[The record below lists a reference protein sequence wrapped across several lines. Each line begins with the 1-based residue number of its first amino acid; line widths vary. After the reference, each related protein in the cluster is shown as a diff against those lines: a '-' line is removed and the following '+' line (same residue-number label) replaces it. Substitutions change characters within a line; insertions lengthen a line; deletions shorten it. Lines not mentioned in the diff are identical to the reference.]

1 MRSGASLPVPQPTVT
16 DGGCY
21 RVPVTAR
28 PKYAPKLILL
38 SLADRCCSP
47 GLSGCIV
54 ALRALLLGGSECKP
68 SGAAVPADG
77 HDTDPTSLDPPMA
90 VAPGIWIAVPKVPFT
105 SLSCGRRRGPFF
117 CGRSS
122 ARPECR
128 WLPPP
133 PSPLQHHASRPG
145 QPLQDKAIALSA
157 AEADASAHCRNG
169 CLCRRTDAIVGSL
182 PAARLRRLQGY
193 WREGVQD
200 VFLWGLLRLRES
212 AIQATRITGQA
223 AGFVC

>member
-1 MRSGASLPVPQPTVT
+1 MRSGALLPDLSAAVT
-16 DGGCY
+16 DGGRH

-38 SLADRCCSP
+38 SLAGRCCSP
-47 GLSGCIV
+47 GLSGC
-54 ALRALLLGGSECKP
+54 AAARSALLLRGSECKA

-90 VAPGIWIAVPKVPFT
+90 VAPGTRIVVPKVPFT
-105 SLSCGRRRGPFF
+105 SLSRRGPFF

-133 PSPLQHHASRPG
+133 PSPLQHHVFRPG
-145 QPLQDKAIALSA
+145 QPLQDKAIARS
-157 AEADASAHCRNG
+157 
-169 CLCRRTDAIVGSL
+169 VGQIR
-182 PAARLRRLQGY
+182 AF
-193 WREGVQD
+193 GV
-200 VFLWGLLRLRES
+200 
-212 AIQATRITGQA
+212 AGQP
-223 AGFVC
+223 